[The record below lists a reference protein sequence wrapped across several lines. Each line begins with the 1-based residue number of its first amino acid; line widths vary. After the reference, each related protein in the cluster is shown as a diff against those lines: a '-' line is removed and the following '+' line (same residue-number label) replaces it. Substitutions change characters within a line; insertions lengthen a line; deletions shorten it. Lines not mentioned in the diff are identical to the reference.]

1 MGRRRPPRGNR
12 SLKKIIVIAFLILL
26 IQSWSNLKDYF
37 LPREGISYSQEAE
50 VVLYTTTWCHYCT
63 ETKRLLNEMG
73 VAYQEFDIE
82 HSEPGR
88 ERFEALGGRGVPLL
102 TIGKT
107 VVRGYNPSEIRR
119 LLNHGQ

>member
-1 MGRRRPPRGNR
+1 M
-12 SLKKIIVIAFLILL
+12 KKIISIAFLILL

-73 VAYQEFDIE
+73 VAYQEIDIA
-82 HSEPGR
+82 HSDPGR
-88 ERFEALGGRGVPLL
+88 QRFEALGGRGVPLL

-107 VVRGYNPSEIRR
+107 VVRGYNPYEIRR